1 MRHHVGATAVL
12 LLAVA
17 APTPAR
23 PAADDLKKAVLL
35 YASFDEHVQ
44 ADVAGGAKMLS
55 TRYNHP
61 SQPGTFLVEPGFNDN
76 VYHVARGR
84 GVAGGGA
91 MEVSDV
97 LPRNGRV
104 FFPAKG
110 NLGYDPKGWGGAL
123 SVWCKTDPN
132 TSLRTSFCDPI
143 QITEK
148 GANNGGLWFDFNDAK
163 PRRDLRHG
171 AFPAVGAGQKAVS
184 EDDPT
189 APMVR
194 VPRVAWTGDEWH
206 HVVLSWAGF
215 DTGKADA
222 VSRLYIDGKLIGEVR
237 DRELGMKWDIDR
249 TGIYVAVN
257 YLGLLDELAVFR
269 RPLTADEV
277 LQLHRRPGML
287 K

>member
-1 MRHHVGATAVL
+1 MRRT
-12 LLAVA
+12 LAPCVVA
-17 APTPAR
+17 ALVAAAPA
-23 PAADDLKKAVLL
+23 PAQPAGDDLKLAVTL

-76 VYHVARGR
+76 VFSIARGR

-91 MEVSDV
+91 MEATDV

-110 NLGYDPKGWGGAL
+110 NLAYDPKGWGGAL
-123 SVWCKTDPN
+123 SVWCQTDPN
-132 TSLRTSFCDPI
+132 TMLKTTFCDPI

-163 PRRDLRHG
+163 PRDLRHG
-171 AFPAVGAGQKAVS
+171 AFPAVAAGKKGIG
-184 EDDPT
+184 ENDPM
-189 APMVR
+189 APLVR
-194 VPRVAWTGDEWH
+194 VPRVTWKTGDWH
-206 HVVLSWAGF
+206 HVVLSWSGF

-222 VSRLYIDGKLIGEVR
+222 VSKMYIDGKLIGEVR
-237 DRELGMKWDIDR
+237 ERPIAMGWDIDR
-249 TGIYVAVN
+249 TGIYVAVS
-257 YLGLLDELAVFR
+257 YIGLLDELALFR

-277 LQLHRRPGML
+277 RQLHLRPGML